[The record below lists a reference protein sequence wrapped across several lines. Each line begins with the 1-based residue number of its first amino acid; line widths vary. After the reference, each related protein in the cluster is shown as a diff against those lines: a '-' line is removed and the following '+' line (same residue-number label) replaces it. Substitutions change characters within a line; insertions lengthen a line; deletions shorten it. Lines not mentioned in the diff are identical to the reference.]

1 MNRAL
6 VSFLFLAVALYGADV
21 TPPAVKTI
29 WFTPLSIDTSAAEAS
44 ILLQAAVTD
53 DLSGV
58 NYFEA
63 VFTSPENEVRRS
75 GNIRIAPAREGM
87 LSVKFTF
94 PRFSIAGTWKLS
106 HVILSD
112 VAGNT
117 AQLGESEFA
126 QLGVETRLAVRSA
139 KDEMPPV
146 LRLFSFAP
154 ARIDTSTRSAAVKA
168 KFAASDD
175 ISGVQQIE
183 FVFRG
188 PAGNFQS
195 SGPHRIKSA
204 VSVSGELEL
213 AFPRRSTAGQW
224 TLHNVFV
231 ADAAGNTLML
241 ETDEL
246 LRMGIP
252 TVLEVVSAEDH
263 EPPSLG
269 TLGVSPESV
278 DTTSGP
284 GSVDVSF
291 RAADGTSGVQS
302 ITVIFGGPSAG
313 GRLKGSASFPPLNE
327 VTGSVQVAFPRGS
340 EPGEWELL
348 GVELHD
354 AAGNTFVVSG
364 EELRERGLNR
374 VVRVTGVRDVLPPQL
389 VFARFKPETIDAA
402 LRAVAVEV
410 EINAADDASGV
421 RSAEIVLVSPTGAAR
436 VRGSATIP
444 ARTEARATIGLT
456 FPAESEAGDWRVE
469 SIVLTD
475 VAGNVRTLSGDEIG
489 ARAGRLRVR

>member
-1 MNRAL
+1 MIRAL
-6 VSFLFLAVALYGADV
+6 VSLLFFAVALRGADV

-29 WFTPLSIDTSAAEAS
+29 WFAPLSIDTSAAEAS

-63 VFTSPENEVRRS
+63 VFTAPESEVRRS
-75 GNIRIAPAREGM
+75 GSIRIAPAREGM
-87 LSVKFTF
+87 VSVKITF
-94 PRFSIAGTWKLS
+94 PRFSVAGTWNLS

-117 AQLGESEFA
+117 AQLGQSELA
-126 QLGVETRLAVRSA
+126 QLGVETRLSVRSA
-139 KDEMPPV
+139 KDETPPV
-146 LRLFSFAP
+146 LRLFSFEP
-154 ARIDTSTRSAAVKA
+154 ARIDTSTKGATVNA

-183 FVFRG
+183 FVFKG
-188 PAGNFQS
+188 PAGTFQS
-195 SGPHRIKSA
+195 SGPQRTKGGA
-204 VSVSGELEL
+204 SVSGDLSVS
-213 AFPRRSTAGQW
+213 FPRRSMAGQW
-224 TLHNVFV
+224 TLHTVFLS
-231 ADAAGNTLML
+231 DGAGNTLML

-252 TVLEVVSAEDH
+252 TALEVVSAEDH

-269 TLGVSPESV
+269 TLGVSPDSI

-302 ITVIFGGPSAG
+302 ITVIFGGPTAG
-313 GRLKGSASFPPLNE
+313 GRLTGSASFPPLNE
-327 VTGSVQVAFPRGS
+327 VTGSVQVTFPRGS
-340 EPGEWELL
+340 EPGDWELL

-374 VVRVTGVRDVLPPQL
+374 SVRVAGVRDVMPPQL

-402 LRAVAVEV
+402 LRAATVEV
-410 EINAADDASGV
+410 EVNAADDASGV
-421 RSAEIVLVSPTGAAR
+421 RSAEIVVVSPTGVAR

-444 ARTEARATIGLT
+444 ARTEARATIALR